1 MSLKENAESV
11 GFHTMRASII
21 KWWCF
26 VPCYMAIDVYVCE
39 TGAKRSGVESFMNTE
54 GATNEVEG
62 VKLIMDSSCFL
73 I

>member
-1 MSLKENAESV
+1 MMMFCALL
-11 GFHTMRASII
+11 
-21 KWWCF
+21 
-26 VPCYMAIDVYVCE
+26 AIDVYVCGSVCE
-39 TGAKRSGVESFMNTE
+39 TGAKRSGKTVESFMDTE